1 MPLKRLDKL
10 ITDTGI
16 CSRSQAR
23 DRIRAGAVT
32 VDGTVIRDAAA
43 KFDSDV
49 SISFQGKTIDGKS
62 ILQVMMACIP
72 CGSQIELQ
80 CSGPDE
86 EAMLQA
92 AGELIRSGLE
102 DEIV

>member
-1 MPLKRLDKL
+1 MVSDTFTIINKL
-10 ITDTGI
+10 GLHMRPASLFVQTM
-16 CSRSQAR
+16 
-23 DRIRAGAVT
+23 
-32 VDGTVIRDAAA
+32 A

-86 EAMLQA
+86 KAMLQA

>member
-1 MPLKRLDKL
+1 MVSDTFTIINKL
-10 ITDTGI
+10 GLHMRPASLFVQTM
-16 CSRSQAR
+16 
-23 DRIRAGAVT
+23 
-32 VDGTVIRDAAA
+32 A

>member
-1 MPLKRLDKL
+1 MVSEKL
-10 ITDTGI
+10 TIINKLGLHMRPASLFVQTM
-16 CSRSQAR
+16 
-23 DRIRAGAVT
+23 
-32 VDGTVIRDAAA
+32 A
-43 KFDSDV
+43 KFDCNV